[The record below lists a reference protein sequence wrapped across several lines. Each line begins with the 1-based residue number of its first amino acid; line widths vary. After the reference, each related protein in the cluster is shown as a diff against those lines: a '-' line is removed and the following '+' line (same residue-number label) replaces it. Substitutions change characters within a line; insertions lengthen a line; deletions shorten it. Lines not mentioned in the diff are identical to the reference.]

1 MSISKIESTW
11 DIYLNNNTKFLHT
24 DEPTKLGRYR
34 CKLLYVADDNAHVLM
49 TVDFRRDSL
58 LQNPDVV
65 NVVMQHLRVGSECG
79 GTVGSVPAVVAVLA
93 PRTRIGLW
101 RSIAEETYRLIGIG
115 TALEPALVGIVH
127 MLAI

>member
-1 MSISKIESTW
+1 
-11 DIYLNNNTKFLHT
+11 
-24 DEPTKLGRYR
+24 
-34 CKLLYVADDNAHVLM
+34 M

-65 NVVMQHLRVGSECG
+65 NVVMQHLRI
-79 GTVGSVPAVVAVLA
+79 GSVPAVVDVLA
-93 PRTRIGLW
+93 PWPGIGLW

-127 MLAI
+127 MLAIFNGSHGDRDIWRSRCIQSVLNRVESSEGAHHGSEQTECN